1 MRVDVFVKI
10 TPDFILF
17 YFILFYFILTCS
29 DEDFLE
35 IAGNG
40 INGTK

>member
-10 TPDFILF
+10 TPD
-17 YFILFYFILTCS
+17 FILFYFILTCS